1 MSCRSV
7 GEGHAEVDGGRGGP
21 EDGLSVETDG
31 LPQLVTT
38 EHGVTRSSVLGALL
52 VTFQSVGPGPQLL
65 QLHLIVRR
73 ESLVSHSE
81 PLCQARLAQEG
92 GPHWLRRKDL
102 EGVPEDDV
110 GDVGGHDFSC

>member
-1 MSCRSV
+1 MRSFLEKA
-7 GEGHAEVDGGRGGP
+7 GKLPRNELKEP
-21 EDGLSVETDG
+21 SF
-31 LPQLVTT
+31 PQLGST
-38 EHGVTRSSVLGALL
+38 ELRITGVTVLGALL

-92 GPHWLRRKDL
+92 GPHWLRGEDL

-110 GDVGGHDFSC
+110 GDVGGHDFPC